1 MKIAILGYSGSG
13 KSTLTRKLSSHY
25 NIPRLFLD
33 TVQFEANWQE
43 RDRDEAKA
51 IVQEFM
57 KNDSWVIDGNY
68 TGFYQRERLEQADK
82 IILLD
87 FPRRICL
94 YRAYKRYL
102 QNKNQTR
109 EDMANGCIEKIDLEF
124 IWWILHECRTKEK
137 REKYKEIEKE
147 FKNKIV
153 VLKNPKE
160 VSLYL
165 KQYNM

>member
-13 KSTLTRKLSSHY
+13 KSTLTKLLANHY
-25 NIPRLFLD
+25 NIPFLFLD
-33 TVQFEANWQE
+33 TVQFEANWKE
-43 RDRDEAKA
+43 RDRDEARE
-51 IVQEFM
+51 IVYNFM
-57 KNDSWVIDGNY
+57 QNDSWVIDGNY
-68 TGFYQRERLEQADK
+68 SGFYQRERLEQADK

-87 FPRRICL
+87 FQRRICL

-102 QNKNQTR
+102 KNKNTTR
-109 EDMANGCIEKIDLEF
+109 EDMANGCIEKMDFEF
-124 IWWILHECRTKEK
+124 VWWILHEGRTKEK
-137 REKYKEIEKE
+137 RNHYKEIEKE

-165 KQYNM
+165 KKYNI

>member
-13 KSTLTRKLSSHY
+13 KSTLTKQLAAHY
-25 NIPRLFLD
+25 NIPALFLD
-33 TVQFEANWQE
+33 TVQFIPNWQE
-43 RDRDEAKA
+43 RDRDEARQ
-51 IVQEFM
+51 IVKDFM
-57 KNDSWVIDGNY
+57 QNDSWVIDGNY

-82 IILLD
+82 IIYLN

-102 QNKNQTR
+102 ENKNTTR
-109 EDMANGCIEKIDLEF
+109 EDMAEGCMEKMDFEF
-124 IWWILHECRTKEK
+124 MWWILHKGRSKEK
-137 REKYKEIEKE
+137 RDKYKEIVEE
-147 FKNKIV
+147 FKDKVV

-165 KQYNM
+165 KQYNI